1 MIDLKKIK
9 SIHLVGIKGVAM
21 TALAC
26 LAQDLK
32 IKVSGSDTQEVF
44 VTDRLLKKRKIKYS
58 IGFLPEH
65 VKNPNLVI
73 YTGAHEGQ
81 KNPEVQ
87 EAIKKKIMVLNHAQ
101 ALKLFLKDKEVI
113 SVCGVGG
120 KTTTSSM
127 IAIILKQAHL
137 DLSWAIGVGEI
148 LPSVSPGR
156 AGQGKYFVVEADE
169 YVACPETDLTP
180 RFLYQNPK
188 IIVCTNI
195 EFDHPD
201 VYQSLDQTKKV
212 FLSFL
217 EKIPQ
222 DGLLVAN
229 IDNQN
234 IREVIKK
241 IKKPLQT
248 YGLSPVAQWHI
259 KDIHFSEQ
267 KTFFSLLYQGVE
279 IKDFVLNLPGKIN
292 VLNATAAI
300 AVANFLGLDFKI
312 SKEALKSFFG
322 TKRRFERIAQI
333 KNLLLYDDYAHHPKE
348 INATLEAAR
357 SWFPNKKII
366 TIFQPHTYSRTK
378 KLFAEFTAC
387 FKNADTVILTPIYA
401 SSREKKDFSVSS
413 QDLVNEIKKHQK
425 DVYYADDFD
434 KTTDLIQKLS
444 LGNDIIITMGA
455 GNIFHIHPQII
466 KALSLR

>member
-9 SIHLVGIKGVAM
+9 SIHFVGIKGVAM

-32 IKVSGSDTQEVF
+32 IKVTGSDTQEIF
-44 VTDRLLKKRKIKYS
+44 VTDHLLKKRKIKYS

-65 VKNPNLVI
+65 IKNPNLVI

-101 ALKLFLKDKEVI
+101 ALKLFLKDKEVV

-127 IAIILKQAHL
+127 FATILKHARL
-137 DLSWAIGVGEI
+137 DPAWAIGVGEI
-148 LPSVSPGR
+148 NPLGSPGR
-156 AGQGKYFVVEADE
+156 AGKGKYFVVEADE

-180 RFLYQNPK
+180 RFIYQNPK
-188 IIVCTNI
+188 IAICTNI

-201 VYQSLDQTKKV
+201 VYQNFDETKKV
-212 FLSFL
+212 FLTFF

-241 IKKPLQT
+241 IKKPIQT
-248 YGLSPVAQWHI
+248 YGFSPNAQWHI

-300 AVANFLGLDFKI
+300 AVANFLGIDFKT
-312 SKEALKSFFG
+312 SKEALKNFFG
-322 TKRRFERIAQI
+322 VKRRFEKIAQS
-333 KNLLLYDDYAHHPKE
+333 KNILLYDDYAHHPKE
-348 INATLEAAR
+348 IAATLEAAR
-357 SWFPNKKII
+357 SWFPTKKII

-378 KLFAEFTAC
+378 KLFAEFTTC

-401 SSREKKDFSVSS
+401 SAREKKDGSVST
-413 QDLVNEIKKHQK
+413 QNLVNEIAKHQK
-425 DVYYADDFD
+425 ETYYSDDFD
-434 KTTDLIQKLS
+434 QATKLVQRLS
-444 LGNDIIITMGA
+444 LGNEIIITMGA
-455 GNIFHIHPQII
+455 GNIFHLHPQII
-466 KALSLR
+466 KALSMC